1 MNNSILVVDDSP
13 SLHKLVRT
21 YLEGERLSIHSAYN
35 GTEAMEIAVTLKPD
49 LILLDV
55 DMPDLNGFEVC
66 HWLKTNAVTDSLPI
80 IFLTADASPCNQV
93 KGLDLGASDYMT
105 KCFKPEELRARI
117 KASLRAKP
125 VLDNAAMVD
134 GVTKLWNR
142 HYLERHLPGQL
153 SFARRTAR
161 PLCCIMGD
169 IDRLRSINR
178 NRGEPVGDD
187 VLRSVAHIIAS
198 HGRTEDMLCYLQ
210 NGKFAMLLSG
220 TDQIGGAQLAD
231 RMRTEVE
238 RQLKTINDIP
248 LNVTCSFGV
257 ADTRTGND
265 ESLLDRADSALYS
278 AKGSG
283 RNRVALSHPWQLPGL
298 QSIEQ

>member
-13 SLHKLVRT
+13 NLHKLVRT
-21 YLEGERLSIHSAYN
+21 YLEGEPLSIHSAYN
-35 GTEAMEIAVTLKPD
+35 GTEAMEVAVTLKPD

-66 HWLKTNAVTDSLPI
+66 RWLKTNAVTNSLPI
-80 IFLTADASPCNQV
+80 IFLTADTSPCNQV
-93 KGLDLGASDYMT
+93 KGLDLGATDYMT
-105 KCFKPEELRARI
+105 KRFKPEELRARI

-125 VLDNAAMVD
+125 VLDDAAMVD
-134 GVTKLWNR
+134 GITKLWNR
-142 HYLERHLPGQL
+142 AYLERHLPGQL
-153 SFARRTAR
+153 SFAQRTHR
-161 PLCCIMGD
+161 PLCCIVGD

-178 NRGEPVGDD
+178 SHGEHIGDD

-198 HGRTEDMLCYLQ
+198 HGRTEDMVCYLQ
-210 NGKFAMLLSG
+210 NGKFSMILCGA
-220 TDQIGGAQLAD
+220 DQAGGAQLAD

-238 RQLKTINDIP
+238 RQLKALNEIP

-283 RNRVALSHPWQLPGL
+283 RNCVALSHPLAVTGTA
-298 QSIEQ
+298 IN